1 MKELIVPIVCL
12 VLGLPAFAAD
22 AKMGSENSKF
32 LQEYIKHWK
41 TAEDFTVAVAEKM
54 PADSFDFKPNPEEM
68 GFGAL
73 MAHIAGAHEYFFSNI
88 TGTKVSIGKPANM
101 EKATVIKFLADSFDT
116 VTRLLEQMTDTQL
129 NRTSEIE
136 DQQMSGREGMVAA
149 LGHVI
154 HHRGQAEVYLRV
166 KNIKPPD
173 YRF

>member
-1 MKELIVPIVCL
+1 MKKLIVPIVCL
-12 VLGLPAFAAD
+12 AAALPSLAAD

-41 TAEDFTVAVAEKM
+41 TAKDFTVAVAEKM

-68 GFGAL
+68 GFGQL
-73 MAHIAGAHEYFFSNI
+73 MAHIADAHGYFYSNI
-88 TGTKVSIGKPANM
+88 TGNKVAIGKPANM
-101 EKATVIKFLADSFDT
+101 EKTTVVKFLADSFDT
-116 VTRLLEQMTDTQL
+116 ITRLLEQMTDAQL